1 MTYSIYQYIIEKTYR
16 KIPSVYDIFSMS
28 KENNS
33 VTRFKDREH
42 AAGLLMSKLKNE
54 LKDEPPKEI
63 AVFGVPR
70 GGVILAY
77 TIYKNR
83 GANYFDIVI
92 PRKLGAPNNKELGIG
107 AIMDKET
114 VYLNEY
120 VVTALKVPQ
129 VYIETEKIS
138 QVREIERR
146 TLLYRP
152 SQVEYDIKNKTI
164 ILVDDGAATGA
175 TLVVSARWIKKRKP
189 RKLIIAIPVAPNET
203 VELLKNEADQVITIL
218 IPRTSNFT
226 SVAQFYDNFEEIT
239 DDKVIKIMNEINQK

>member
-1 MTYSIYQYIIEKTYR
+1 LTYSIFQYIIEKTYR
-16 KIPSVYDIFSMS
+16 KIPSVHDIFSMS
-28 KENNS
+28 KENSS

-42 AAGLLMSKLKNE
+42 AADLLMSKLKNE
-54 LKDEPPKEI
+54 LKVESPKEI

-70 GGVILAY
+70 GGVIVAY

-107 AIMDKET
+107 AIMDEET

-120 VVTALKVPQ
+120 VVRALKVSQ
-129 VYIETEKIS
+129 DYIETEKTS

-152 SQVEYDIKNKTI
+152 NQVEYNIKDKTI

-203 VELLKNEADQVITIL
+203 VELLKNEVDQVITIL
-218 IPRTSNFT
+218 IPPTSNFT

-239 DDKVIKIMNEINQK
+239 DDKVIKIMNEINKK

>member
-1 MTYSIYQYIIEKTYR
+1 
-16 KIPSVYDIFSMS
+16 MS

-129 VYIETEKIS
+129 DYIEIEKIS

-239 DDKVIKIMNEINQK
+239 DDKVVKIMNEINQK

>member
-1 MTYSIYQYIIEKTYR
+1 
-16 KIPSVYDIFSMS
+16 MS

-129 VYIETEKIS
+129 DYIEIEKIS

>member
-1 MTYSIYQYIIEKTYR
+1 
-16 KIPSVYDIFSMS
+16 MS

-54 LKDEPPKEI
+54 LKDELPKEI

-83 GANYFDIVI
+83 CANYFDIVI

-129 VYIETEKIS
+129 DYIEIEKIS

-203 VELLKNEADQVITIL
+203 VELLKNEVDQVITIL